1 LAETLER
8 LKAALA
14 DRYTLERELGR
25 GGMATVYRAQD
36 LQHERSVALK
46 VLHPQLAATLGPER
60 FLLEIRLTAKL
71 RHPHILPLFDS
82 GEAAGQLWYTM
93 PYVEGESLRQR
104 LNSQGRLSLED
115 AVRMAGNVLA
125 ALACAHEQGI
135 IHRDIKPE
143 NILLERGEAVLA
155 DFGIAHALSAAGSD
169 RLTGTGLALG
179 TPAYMSPEQA
189 TGQREVDGRSD
200 LYSLGCVLYESLAG
214 EPPFAG
220 ATPQAVIAQHFAAQ
234 PPKLRSREAGVPEW
248 LERVV
253 ERALA
258 PDPDHRFVSADEFG
272 RALLDPGHLP
282 RPQRA
287 RLSRRWRVAMGVA
300 AGVVVAAAVGLTLFP
315 RRAPMRPLDE
325 NLVAVAPFQVLAP
338 RLELWGEGL
347 VDVLSRNLDGAGP
360 LRTVSSALLVRKGRG
375 IADRVDAARLGWQTG
390 ARWVV
395 FGSLLPAGP
404 DSIRLTAQI
413 VDARSG
419 GSVGE
424 IDVREN
430 DARMDRVTDSATVGL
445 IRELGRKLPI
455 GAVRQSVFAAV
466 DLPVLRSFLRG
477 EQFFRRTAWDS
488 AMAYYQHAVS
498 LDSGFAIGWRRM
510 NGVRGCGR
518 KGFRGDPLAH
528 EFGLRAGALNRG
540 LAPRDSLL
548 ITADSLSEA
557 LFGQLADTV
566 WREHRARLFSTLG
579 AAVQRYPSDPEVWYE
594 LGEALY
600 HWPAP
605 GRTTLDGVVE
615 AFDRVIALDS
625 AFGPAYVHP
634 IELELQR
641 GRPEVA
647 RRYVDA
653 YLALNQTDPNSEG
666 MDLVAK
672 LMTPAQSS
680 PDIARQLDSASSYVL
695 FAILWVT
702 RHLPDSAETAVRVAR
717 SLLRSKPSGEPVFD
731 LPEVRQWGLSRALA
745 DRGHLREASGLAES
759 LLPDDLVYLAL
770 AGAVPPEQAEASFR
784 EWMRAGSLDEISFDL
799 LSGRLGALSWW
810 STRRDTA
817 ALRKA
822 GSSWDALM
830 RRAGGAR
837 ELKLWARYGVAAS
850 QAHLALA
857 RADTAD
863 AATRF
868 AALPDTVC
876 PCVPDRLLTARLLAA
891 RGQEQQ
897 AKAVLDRIWFP
908 NWDPSAGMLVL
919 DRARI
924 ADRLGQ
930 REAAGELYRLVAELW
945 KKADPELQP
954 YVVEARD
961 RLERLSAERP

>member
-1 LAETLER
+1 
-8 LKAALA
+8 
-14 DRYTLERELGR
+14 
-25 GGMATVYRAQD
+25 MATVYLAQD
-36 LQHERSVALK
+36 LQHERQVALK
-46 VLHPQLAATLGPER
+46 VLHPELAASLGPDR

-82 GEAAGQLWYTM
+82 GEATGQLWYTM

-104 LNSQGRLSLED
+104 LNRQGRVPPEEAL
-115 AVRMAGNVLA
+115 RIAGDVLA
-125 ALACAHEQGI
+125 ALACAHEHGI
-135 IHRDIKPE
+135 VHRDIKPE
-143 NILLERGEAVLA
+143 NILIERGEAVLA

-189 TGQREVDGRSD
+189 IGQREVDGRSD

-214 EPPFAG
+214 KPPFAG
-220 ATPQAVIAQHFAAQ
+220 ATPQAVIAQHFAAE
-234 PPKLRSREAGVPEW
+234 PPKLRSREAEVPDW
-248 LERVV
+248 LEGVV
-253 ERALA
+253 ARALA
-258 PDPDHRFVSADEFG
+258 PDPDNRFASAEEFG
-272 RALLDPGHLP
+272 RALLDPGRLP
-282 RPQRA
+282 RPQGVRV
-287 RLSRRWRVAMGVA
+287 SRRWRVAMGIA
-300 AGVVVAAAVGLTLFP
+300 AGVVAAAVGLTLLP
-315 RRAPMRPLDE
+315 RPAPTRPLDE
-325 NLVAVAPFQVLAP
+325 NLVAVAPFRVLAP
-338 RLELWGEGL
+338 KLELWGEGL
-347 VDVLSRNLDGAGP
+347 VDILSRNLDGAGP
-360 LRTVSSALLVRKGRG
+360 LRTVSSALLVRKGRS
-375 IADRVDAARLGWQTG
+375 ITDRGNAARLGWQTG

-404 DSIRLTAQI
+404 DSIRLTAEI

-424 IDVREN
+424 IDVRES

-455 GAVRQSVFAAV
+455 GAVRQGAFAAV

-528 EFGLRAGALNRG
+528 EFGLRAGSLNRG

-557 LFGQLADTV
+557 LFDQLADTV
-566 WREHRARLFSTLG
+566 WREHRARLFSTLS
-579 AAVQRYPSDPEVWYE
+579 AAVQRYPGDPEVWYE

-600 HWPAP
+600 HWPMA

-615 AFDRVIALDS
+615 TFDRVIALDS

-634 IELELQR
+634 IELEFQR
-641 GRPEVA
+641 GRPEAA
-647 RRYVDA
+647 RRYLDA

-666 MDLVAK
+666 MDLVAR
-672 LMTPAQSS
+672 LMAPAQSS
-680 PDIARQLDSASSYVL
+680 PNIARQLDSASSYVL

-702 RHLPDSAETAVRVAR
+702 RHLPDSTEAAVRVAR
-717 SLLRSKPSGEPVFD
+717 SLLHSRPSGEPVFD
-731 LPEVRQWGLSRALA
+731 LPEVRKWGLSRALA
-745 DRGHLREASGLAES
+745 DRGHLREAFGLAES

-770 AGAVPPEQAEASFR
+770 VGAVPPGQAQASFR
-784 EWMRAGSLDEISFDL
+784 EWMRAESPDEITFDL

-810 STRRDTA
+810 SSRRDTA
-817 ALRKA
+817 ALRRA

-837 ELKLWARYGVAAS
+837 ELELWARYGVAAS

-857 RADTAD
+857 RADTAE

-876 PCVPDRLLTARLLAA
+876 PCAPDRLLTARLLSA
-891 RGQEQQ
+891 RGQAQQ
-897 AKAVLDRIWFP
+897 AKAVLDRIWFA
-908 NWDPSAGMLVL
+908 NWDPNAGILGL
-919 DRARI
+919 ERARI

-930 REAAGELYRLVAELW
+930 REAAGELYQFVADLW
-945 KKADPELQP
+945 KNADPELQP
-954 YVVEARD
+954 YVAEARD
-961 RLERLSAERP
+961 RVERLSAERP

>member
-1 LAETLER
+1 
-8 LKAALA
+8 
-14 DRYTLERELGR
+14 
-25 GGMATVYRAQD
+25 MATVYLAQD

-46 VLHPQLAATLGPER
+46 VLHPALAASLGPER

-104 LNSQGRLSLED
+104 LNRQRRLPPGE
-115 AVRMAGNVLA
+115 AVRIAEDVLA
-125 ALACAHEQGI
+125 ALACAHEHGI
-135 IHRDIKPE
+135 VHRDIKPE

-169 RLTGTGLALG
+169 RLTGTGLAIG

-234 PPKLRSREAGVPEW
+234 PPKLRSREAGVPDW
-248 LERVV
+248 LEQVV

-258 PDPDHRFVSADEFG
+258 PDPDDRFASAEEFG
-272 RALLDPGHLP
+272 RALIGPGHLP
-282 RPQRA
+282 HPRRA
-287 RLSRRWRVAMGVA
+287 RLSPWWRVTMGA
-300 AGVVVAAAVGLTLFP
+300 TAGVLVAAAVGLTLLH
-315 RRAPMRPLDE
+315 RRAPTRPLDE
-325 NLVAVAPFQVLAP
+325 GLVAVAPFQVLAP

-375 IADRVDAARLGWQTG
+375 IADRTDAARLGLQTG

-430 DARMDRVTDSATVGL
+430 QARMDRVTDSATVGL

-455 GAVRQSVFAAV
+455 GAVRQTAFAAV
-466 DLPVLRSFLRG
+466 GLPVLRSFLRG

-498 LDSGFAIGWRRM
+498 LDSGFAVGWRRM

-528 EFGLRAGALNRG
+528 EYGLRAGSLNRG

-566 WREHRARLFSTLG
+566 WREHRARLFSTLN
-579 AAVQRYPSDPEVWYE
+579 AAVQRYPGDPEVWYE

-600 HWPAP
+600 HWPTP
-605 GRTTLDGVVE
+605 GRTTPDRVVE

-634 IELELQR
+634 IELEFQR
-641 GRPEVA
+641 GRPEAA
-647 RRYVDA
+647 RRYLDA

-666 MDLVAK
+666 MDLVAR
-672 LMTPAQSS
+672 LMGPAQSS
-680 PDIARQLDSASSYVL
+680 PDVARQLDSASSYVL
-695 FAILWVT
+695 WSILWVM
-702 RHLPDSAETAVRVAR
+702 RHLPDSSETAVRVAR
-717 SLLRSKPSGEPVFD
+717 SLLQSRPSGEPVFD
-731 LPEVRQWGLSRALA
+731 LPEVRKWGLGRALA
-745 DRGHLREASGLAES
+745 DRGHLREALGQAEGF
-759 LLPDDLVYLAL
+759 LPDDLVYLAL
-770 AGAVPPEQAEASFR
+770 AGAVPSTQARASFR
-784 EWMRAGSLDEISFDL
+784 EWMGAGTPEQLSFDL

-810 STRRDTA
+810 SSRRDTA
-817 ALRKA
+817 ALRKT
-822 GSSWDALM
+822 GSSWEALM
-830 RRAGGAR
+830 LKAGGPR
-837 ELKLWARYGVAAS
+837 ELELWAGYGAAAS

-857 RADTAD
+857 RADTAE

-868 AALPDTVC
+868 SALPDTVC
-876 PCVPDRLLTARLLAA
+876 PCVPDRLVTARLLAA
-891 RGQEQQ
+891 RGQAKE
-897 AKAVLDRIWFP
+897 AKAALDRIWLST
-908 NWDPSAGMLVL
+908 WDPSAGMLVL
-919 DRARI
+919 ERARV

-930 REAAGELYRLVAELW
+930 REAARGLYRFVAELW

-954 YVVEARD
+954 YVAEARD
-961 RLERLSAERP
+961 RLGRLSAEHP